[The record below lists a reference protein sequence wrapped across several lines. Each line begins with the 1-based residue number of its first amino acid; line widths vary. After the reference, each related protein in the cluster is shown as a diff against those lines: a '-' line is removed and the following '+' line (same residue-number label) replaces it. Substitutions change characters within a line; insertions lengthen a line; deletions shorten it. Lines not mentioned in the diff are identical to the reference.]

1 MELDA
6 LSLMTV
12 AMVNLVTISLMLPL
26 IMGTSLTPAARSAQ
40 RALLLLTLGWTALV
54 ASEYLVSSYVLSVLS
69 MAGLSASLVMLQRAL
84 AGWLGPRPGTRTLQ
98 VLAVLMP
105 LGYALSFAYY
115 PVRVGWSNFLLAA
128 MLVLLA
134 RATLVAH
141 RNAGRHWRLLLLAC
155 FATMAVL
162 TGARGVL
169 GAFYTAAYP
178 TFLAPNP
185 VNITAALATNMAVV
199 LGTVALLVAWR
210 DEADGRLRAMANT
223 DSLTGLP
230 NRRGFMERAE
240 ALFAN
245 AQRYHQPLAV
255 LMLDLD
261 HFKQINDSY
270 GHDRGDEALRLF
282 AQMLRETRR
291 TGDLAGRL
299 GGEEF
304 CMVLPAG
311 QRETAAG
318 FDVRLRARLQQRS
331 EEQLGFA
338 LTYSA
343 GVAAM
348 TDGDAT
354 LAGLMARAD
363 AALYEAKHGGRGQML
378 MGDSGAGHTVV

>member
-1 MELDA
+1 
-6 LSLMTV
+6 MTV
-12 AMVNLVTISLMLPL
+12 AMVNLVAISLMLPL
-26 IMGTSLTPAARSAQ
+26 IMGSKLTPAARAAQ

-54 ASEYLVSSYVLSVLS
+54 ASEYLVSSYLLSVLA
-69 MAGLSASLVMLQRAL
+69 MVGLSASLVMLHHAL
-84 AGWLGPRPGTRTLQ
+84 AGWLGPRPGTRALQ
-98 VLAVLMP
+98 VLAVAMP
-105 LGYALSFAYY
+105 LGYALSFGSY
-115 PVRVGWSNFLLAA
+115 PFRVGWSNFLLAA

-134 RATLVAH
+134 RATVVA
-141 RNAGRHWRLLLLAC
+141 RRDAGRHWRLLLLAC
-155 FATMAVL
+155 FAAMAVL
-162 TGARGVL
+162 TGARGLL
-169 GAFYTAAYP
+169 GAFHTAAYP

-185 VNITAALATNMAVV
+185 VNIAAALATNMAVV

-245 AQRYHQPLAV
+245 AQRYRQPLSL

-261 HFKQINDSY
+261 HFKQVNDTY
-270 GHDRGDEALRLF
+270 GHDRGDDALRLF

-304 CMVLPAG
+304 CLLLPAS
-311 QRETAAG
+311 QRDTAFG
-318 FDVRLRARLQQRS
+318 FDQRLRARLQQRS
-331 EEQLGFA
+331 DEELGFA

-354 LAGLMARAD
+354 LAGLLARAD
-363 AALYEAKHGGRGQML
+363 AALYEAKHCGRGQML